1 MMHGGM
7 QRMEKKG
14 RTEAEIEFEA
24 LDEIPSGVG
33 VFDVTDAA
41 ITMKYLNDGFYR
53 MIGAHREDRAR
64 FFNEGTINSVY
75 PDDRKEILAEAL
87 RSIREHRVFDCRFR
101 NLDGRGKYIWIG
113 IRASHKPVDEKTER
127 FYASYYDVDQYVS
140 ERDELTAYGKR
151 LDSILGSIPGGV
163 AVFYEMNSEIRL
175 AYSNAGFYSLHHGSR
190 EYWSKQSPNPVEW
203 LAPED
208 RHLFWDEFRK
218 ASSGEKEQGNVVYR
232 VIGEDGKLHWVANQF
247 CRAGRVDGMQYY
259 YASFTDMDD
268 QITAEQEMQQ
278 NKLMYDDAAKS
289 SKMIIWSYDP
299 VSKSAKMM
307 QSGYTEEICRKL
319 HVPPVIE
326 NVAETILPYVYPE
339 DREAFRSSYRA
350 MDEGAERAECEFR
363 FQMPGQETQQRER
376 MVMKRVTDKDGRLLN
391 VFCFG
396 QNITE
401 QKQKE
406 FDYEQTLRRLD
417 QAYPHALGSF
427 RLNLT
432 HNWCE
437 EGKSSIPFLLQQ
449 QEKGTADGY
458 FKEFSKLITD
468 EETKADFQK
477 RFDRKLLLKEFA
489 EGTSKVSIEYPVIY
503 PDGRRY
509 WRDGMLFMLKNPKT
523 GDVEAIT
530 YALDI
535 DKRKKNEFIMERII
549 HDHFDYIGIIHPKA
563 GTFEFFSRRP
573 WIDYGKIG
581 EILPYDECRKY
592 VHDQFRREDERR
604 YFDETASLDAII
616 EDMNA
621 NGRRTATYLRTAE
634 EKTECIRLQYCWL
647 EKAGGDILVVRSDI
661 TESYQ
666 KEQNQIS
673 LLAKE
678 KHAAEAANI
687 AKTEFLSRMSHDM
700 RTPLNGVIG
709 MAYLAQKQENSPT
722 TADCLK
728 KINTSAKFLLSLINN
743 ILDMA
748 KVENGDIDL
757 HYEPAPIDEYKEYL
771 DAVIKP
777 LCRERNQQFI
787 LQENVDTQ
795 NIPLADKSRIDQVL
809 FNLLSNAVKFTPE
822 GGTITYSISSRPV
835 SPNRM
840 EISHR
845 ISDTGIGIS
854 KEFQERMYEPFAQE
868 GRDDTSERRGS
879 GLGLPIVKKLT
890 DLMGGTISVESEPG
904 QGTTFV
910 VKFTFDTV
918 PVSSIPAGNEPDKTE
933 DEDSSDLTGM
943 HVLLCEDHPLNQ
955 EIARALLNEKG
966 VIVRIAEDGQKGV
979 DDFSGSAINYYDCI
993 LMDLRMP
1000 VLNGIEAAKAIR
1012 AAERP
1017 DAKTI
1022 PIYAM
1027 TADAF
1032 TDDVKKCLDAGM
1044 NGHIA
1049 KPIDPG
1055 KLYAVLKHVF
1065 R

>member
-1 MMHGGM
+1 
-7 QRMEKKG
+7 MEKNG
-14 RTEAEIEFEA
+14 RPEAEIEFEA

-33 VFDVTDAA
+33 VFDVTDST

-75 PDDRKEILAEAL
+75 PEEREGLLTEAL
-87 RSIREHRVFDCRFR
+87 LSIREHRMFDCRFR
-101 NLDGRGKYIWIG
+101 NLDGRGNYIWIG
-113 IRASHKPVDEKTER
+113 IRASHKPVNEGTER
-127 FYASYYDVDQYVS
+127 FYASYYNVDQYVS
-140 ERDELTAYGKR
+140 ERNELTAYGKR
-151 LDSILGSIPGGV
+151 LDSILGNIPGGV
-163 AVFYEMNSEIRL
+163 VVFYEQNSEIRL
-175 AYSNAGFYSLHHGSR
+175 VYSNTGFYMLHHGSR
-190 EYWSKQSPNPVEW
+190 KYWSEQSLNPVEW
-203 LAPED
+203 LEPED
-208 RHLFWDEFRK
+208 RHLFWDEFRRV
-218 ASSGEKEQGNVVYR
+218 SSGEKTQGNVVYR
-232 VIGEDGKLHWVANQF
+232 VTGEDGKLHWVANQF
-247 CRAGRVDGMQYY
+247 CRTERMEGIQYY

-268 QITAEQEMQQ
+268 QIAAEQMLQQ
-278 NKLMYDDAAKS
+278 NKLMYDDATKS
-289 SKMIIWSYDP
+289 SKMIIWAYDP
-299 VSKSAKMM
+299 ASKSAKMM

-319 HVPPVIE
+319 HVPLVIE
-326 NVAETILPYVYPE
+326 NVAEALLPYVYPD

-350 MDEGAERAECEFR
+350 MDEGAQQAECEFR
-363 FQMPGQETQQRER
+363 FQMPGQETRQRER

-401 QKQKE
+401 RKQKE
-406 FDYEQTLRRLD
+406 LDYEQTLRRLD

-432 HNWCE
+432 HDWCG
-437 EGKSSIPFLLQQ
+437 EGRSSVPSVMERQPS
-449 QEKGTADGY
+449 GTVDGY
-458 FKEFSKLITD
+458 FEKFSEMITD
-468 EETKADFQK
+468 KDIREKFQK
-477 RFDRKLLLKEFA
+477 RFNRKLLLKEFS
-489 EGTSKVSIEYPVIY
+489 EGTSKISIEYPVIY

-535 DKRKKNEFIMERII
+535 DNRKKNEFIMERII
-549 HDHFDYIGIIHPKA
+549 HDHFDYIGIIHPNA
-563 GTFEFFSRRP
+563 GTFEFYSRRP

-581 EILPYDECRKY
+581 EILSYGKCRKY
-592 VHDQFRREDERR
+592 IHDQFLREDERR
-604 YFDETASLDAII
+604 YFDEMSSLDAII
-616 EDMNA
+616 KDMNA
-621 NGRRTATYLRTAE
+621 NGRRTATYLQTTA
-634 EKTECIRLQYCWL
+634 EKTECIRLQYGWL
-647 EKAGGDILVVRSDI
+647 EKEGGDILVVRSDI

-666 KEQNQIS
+666 KEQKQIS

-700 RTPLNGVIG
+700 RTPLNGVMG
-709 MAYLAQKQENSPT
+709 MAYLAKEQDNPPV
-722 TADCLK
+722 TADCLT

-748 KVENGDIDL
+748 KVENGDVDL
-757 HYEPAPIDEYKEYL
+757 LYEPALIGEYNEYL
-771 DAVIKP
+771 DAVIRP
-777 LCRERNQQFI
+777 LCRERNQHFVLHEDI
-787 LQENVDTQ
+787 DTENV
-795 NIPLADKSRIDQVL
+795 PLTDKRRVNQVL

-822 GGTITYSISSRPV
+822 GGTVAYSLRSRMIA
-835 SPNRM
+835 PNRM
-840 EISHR
+840 EIIHR

-854 KEFQERMYEPFAQE
+854 KEFQKRMFEPFAQE

-879 GLGLPIVKKLT
+879 GLGLPIVKKFT
-890 DLMGGTISVESEPG
+890 DLMGGTIFVESEPG
-904 QGTTFV
+904 QGTIFV

-918 PVSSIPAGNEPDKTE
+918 PGDSLSALPDTDAAE
-933 DEDSSDLTGM
+933 NRDSQRLTGM

-955 EIARALLNEKG
+955 EIARALLTEKG
-966 VIVRIAEDGQKGV
+966 IIVQIAEDGQKGV
-979 DDFSGSAINYYDCI
+979 DDFSKSAIGYFDCI

-1000 VLNGIEAAKAIR
+1000 VLDGLGAAKTIR

-1017 DAKTI
+1017 DAGTV
-1022 PIYAM
+1022 PIFAM

-1032 TDDVKKCLDAGM
+1032 TDDVKKCLNAGM

-1049 KPIDPG
+1049 KPINPE
-1055 KLYAVLKHVF
+1055 KLYSVLQNVCSKT